1 VENTIDLVCAEVFFL
16 TDCAEV
22 IDMRFIPI
30 MFVQIVELVAAN
42 KLDAPDKRQ
51 GNSVS
56 MSNVKK

>member
-1 VENTIDLVCAEVFFL
+1 MENTIDLV
-16 TDCAEV
+16 CAEV

-30 MFVQIVELVAAN
+30 MFVQIVELVAPK

>member
-1 VENTIDLVCAEVFFL
+1 MENTIDLVCAEI
-16 TDCAEV
+16 

-30 MFVQIVELVAAN
+30 MFVQIVELVAPN

-56 MSNVKK
+56 MSNVKKRYYC